1 MKTDELKNRE
11 SMNLDICY
19 LLLWPYHA
27 SSPLGS
33 LVSVP
38 ALKDA
43 PYFYDLDIEFR
54 SSWGERQLEVEG
66 TPVRIRLQ
74 VLDGQVWVAECHYQ
88 LVDAFDERAI
98 ARKQAIQTALK
109 QSLQSESETSETL
122 TEEYTIIIL
131 QNTGLLPDQFVDEY
145 AMPLSHLMRSLTKPL
160 SEADTTQILNARAS
174 YSKRDLTA
182 VDWSGAIILCEN
194 GDFQSDIELMKIGKY
209 QLLRYRMMDR
219 TVQAMLQGVRQYM
232 PGVRMRWL
240 PSPNKTLQTIVEQRL
255 SLLLD
260 FEKIDQSLLLI
271 GDWYSAQLYQLIV
284 DRYGLNDWKALVSM
298 KLDSLTVIDES
309 IRQYLTFSW
318 RRLIDSIVFVGW
330 FILLIGYFIL
340 FFIGL
345 R

>member
-1 MKTDELKNRE
+1 
-11 SMNLDICY
+11 
-19 LLLWPYHA
+19 
-27 SSPLGS
+27 
-33 LVSVP
+33 
-38 ALKDA
+38 
-43 PYFYDLDIEFR
+43 
-54 SSWGERQLEVEG
+54 
-66 TPVRIRLQ
+66 
-74 VLDGQVWVAECHYQ
+74 
-88 LVDAFDERAI
+88 
-98 ARKQAIQTALK
+98 
-109 QSLQSESETSETL
+109 
-122 TEEYTIIIL
+122 
-131 QNTGLLPDQFVDEY
+131 
-145 AMPLSHLMRSLTKPL
+145 MRSLTKPL

-182 VDWSGAIILCEN
+182 VDWSGAIIICEN

-219 TVQAMLQGVRQYM
+219 TVQAMLQGVRQHL

-284 DRYGLNDWKALVSM
+284 DRYGLNDWKSLVSM

>member
-1 MKTDELKNRE
+1 
-11 SMNLDICY
+11 
-19 LLLWPYHA
+19 
-27 SSPLGS
+27 
-33 LVSVP
+33 
-38 ALKDA
+38 
-43 PYFYDLDIEFR
+43 
-54 SSWGERQLEVEG
+54 
-66 TPVRIRLQ
+66 
-74 VLDGQVWVAECHYQ
+74 
-88 LVDAFDERAI
+88 
-98 ARKQAIQTALK
+98 
-109 QSLQSESETSETL
+109 
-122 TEEYTIIIL
+122 
-131 QNTGLLPDQFVDEY
+131 
-145 AMPLSHLMRSLTKPL
+145 
-160 SEADTTQILNARAS
+160 
-174 YSKRDLTA
+174 
-182 VDWSGAIILCEN
+182 
-194 GDFQSDIELMKIGKY
+194 
-209 QLLRYRMMDR
+209 
-219 TVQAMLQGVRQYM
+219 
-232 PGVRMRWL
+232 MRWL

>member
-1 MKTDELKNRE
+1 
-11 SMNLDICY
+11 
-19 LLLWPYHA
+19 
-27 SSPLGS
+27 
-33 LVSVP
+33 
-38 ALKDA
+38 
-43 PYFYDLDIEFR
+43 
-54 SSWGERQLEVEG
+54 
-66 TPVRIRLQ
+66 
-74 VLDGQVWVAECHYQ
+74 
-88 LVDAFDERAI
+88 
-98 ARKQAIQTALK
+98 
-109 QSLQSESETSETL
+109 
-122 TEEYTIIIL
+122 
-131 QNTGLLPDQFVDEY
+131 
-145 AMPLSHLMRSLTKPL
+145 
-160 SEADTTQILNARAS
+160 
-174 YSKRDLTA
+174 
-182 VDWSGAIILCEN
+182 
-194 GDFQSDIELMKIGKY
+194 
-209 QLLRYRMMDR
+209 MMDR
-219 TVQAMLQGVRQYM
+219 TVQAMLQGVRQHL

>member
-1 MKTDELKNRE
+1 MDLQ
-11 SMNLDICY
+11 ICY
-19 LLLWPYHA
+19 LLLWPYQA

-38 ALKDA
+38 APKDA

-54 SSWGERQLEVEG
+54 TSWDERQLEIEG
-66 TPVRIRLQ
+66 TPVRIQLQ

-88 LVDAFDERAI
+88 LVNAFDELAV
-98 ARKQAIQTALK
+98 ARKRTIQTALR
-109 QSLQSESETSETL
+109 QTLQGETESPDTL
-122 TEEYTIIIL
+122 IEEYTIIIL
-131 QNTGLLPDQFVDEY
+131 ENIGSPPDQFVDEH
-145 AMPLSHLMRSLTKPL
+145 ASALSHLMRSLTKQL
-160 SEADTTQILNARAS
+160 GEADTTKILNSRAN
-174 YSKRDLTA
+174 YSKRDLTV
-182 VDWSGAIILCEN
+182 VDWSGAVIICED
-194 GDFQSDIELMKIGKY
+194 GDFQSDIELLKIGKY
-209 QLLRYRMMDR
+209 QLLRYRLMDQ
-219 TVQAMLQGVRQYM
+219 TVQELLQGVRRYL
-232 PGVRMRWL
+232 PGTRLRWL

-271 GDWYSAQLYQLIV
+271 GDWYSAQVYQLIV
-284 DRYGLNDWKALVSM
+284 QRYGLNDWKALVSM
-298 KLDSLTVIDES
+298 KLDSLAAIDES
-309 IRQYLTFSW
+309 IREYLTFSW